1 VTALIHGKDEADKAM
16 SGARAAFGGGGD
28 KSAIPTVALPLSK
41 FEAGYNIVDL
51 FADAGLAST
60 KSEARRLALQGGA
73 FVSSDGSAATLAAIT
88 DVTALIGADA
98 LSGEGELLL
107 RAGKKRFCRVVAG

>member
-28 KSAIPTVALPLSK
+28 KSAIPTVALSRSK

-60 KSEARRLALQGGA
+60 KSEARRLVQQGGA
-73 FVSSDGSAATLAAIT
+73 FVSPDGSAAAVT

-107 RAGKKRFCRVVAG
+107 RAGKKRFCRVVTG